1 MYPGCQVS
9 GVKQTWR
16 DLEGRPVSAD
26 DYSGKRRGRLPCGNA
41 RPRSS
46 LKVQPPGETW
56 MSRNSALVLALALG
70 SLILP
75 AQAFAQLT
83 PPAGSAGAGN
93 SAISGVPFGPANPRV
108 LSDPSGIGNASLIPP
123 LRTNSPVPPVSYGSV
138 NSLPPSPT
146 RVVAPPYAGAS
157 QRIISAHNVEPRS
170 KAPVRRRGR
179 AQVSTFT
186 GICRGC

>member
-1 MYPGCQVS
+1 
-9 GVKQTWR
+9 
-16 DLEGRPVSAD
+16 
-26 DYSGKRRGRLPCGNA
+26 
-41 RPRSS
+41 
-46 LKVQPPGETW
+46 
-56 MSRNSALVLALALG
+56 MSRNSALVLVLALG
-70 SLILP
+70 SVILP

-83 PPAGSAGAGN
+83 PPAGSAGAGS

-123 LRTNSPVPPVSYGSV
+123 LRTNPPAPSVSYGSV
-138 NSLPPSPT
+138 NSLPPS

-170 KAPVRRRGR
+170 KAPLRRRGR
-179 AQVSTFT
+179 PQVSTFM